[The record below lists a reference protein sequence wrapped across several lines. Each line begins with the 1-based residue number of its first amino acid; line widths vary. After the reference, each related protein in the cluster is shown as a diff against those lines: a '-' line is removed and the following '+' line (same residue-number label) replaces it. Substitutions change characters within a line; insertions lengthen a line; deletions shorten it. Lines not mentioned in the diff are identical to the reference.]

1 MTDLRHPIGRFAEDP
16 DVTPEKRQRG
26 LPRRRAMA
34 AAEFARTFRRPGT
47 QAVTLGRALQAPARH
62 GRPRAA
68 HIGSLRRRMHGK

>member
-34 AAEFARTFRRPGT
+34 AAEFARTFRRPDA
-47 QAVTLGRALQAPARH
+47 QVVTLDRALQASAWH
-62 GRPRAA
+62 GRHRAA
-68 HIGSLRRRMHGK
+68 HITSLRERMHWR